1 MSIHRPPTFESASQ
15 ALSREFDILLKH
27 NMPGYIDSK
36 LSAKLRGVVESRDP
50 PSNNMGG
57 TCPQPPL
64 ILSQCEKQPLEVVN
78 KTKID
83 WLSASTAF
91 GVDAIRMLLGVIWP
105 SVTFSRNMRGMPGY
119 PDSDSIIV
127 DGVQYGQVGY
137 GAKHGR
143 DFFSI
148 TGTGCRTLN
157 DELIQVFYE
166 ALVHVEA
173 SISRIDICF
182 DLYKG
187 ERTFDHALW
196 ASENLAFRRPRANRD
211 PEFKV
216 VQATNNGQNL
226 GRTLYVGSRSGEVF
240 GRIYEKGLEVFAK
253 MPEQFRLMSEAREV
267 MTVAKPDFADSW
279 VRLEV
284 EYKRQSKDRPMPLE
298 MMLMRDRY
306 FAGAYPYFADALG
319 CSDGIRPFSVV
330 SEDNVEF
337 VKMTNAAK
345 MSYGSLIHS
354 MKECGFSDTDIVNTL
369 TTGRNNDRLVRSGL
383 LHKMKS
389 AADDFK
395 AANPDWD
402 VPF

>member
-1 MSIHRPPTFESASQ
+1 MSIHPPPSSGAASQ
-15 ALSREFDILLKH
+15 ALSDEFDILLKY
-27 NMPGYIDSK
+27 NMAGFVDSSVSAE
-36 LSAKLRGVVESRDP
+36 LSSLAKRLDP

-57 TCPQPPL
+57 TYHQSPL
-64 ILSQCEKQPLEVVN
+64 FLLQCEKQAVEVVN

-83 WLSASTAF
+83 WLAASTSF
-91 GVDAIRMLLGVIWP
+91 GVDAIRLLLAVIWP

-127 DGVQYGQVGY
+127 DGVQYGQLGY

-196 ASENLAFRRPRANRD
+196 ASENAAFRRPRANRD

-253 MPEQFRLMSEAREV
+253 MPEEFRLMSEAREI
-267 MTVAKPDFADSW
+267 MTVGKPEFADSW

-298 MMLMRDRY
+298 MLLMRDRY

-319 CSDGIRPFSVV
+319 CADGIRPVSAV
-330 SEDNVEF
+330 SEENVEF

-345 MSYGSLIHS
+345 RSYGSLIHTMS
-354 MKECGFSDTDIVNTL
+354 ECGFSDTDIVQML
-369 TTGRNNDRLVRSGL
+369 TTGRNNDRLVKSGL

-389 AADDFK
+389 AADQFK